1 MNEAIEHMEYEAS
14 EADRNKLEFLGEA
27 FESFIAQTQK
37 LRQTHLELKEQVEE
51 INADLEQKNQALKA
65 KIDELHET
73 EEYLNNTLESVSSG
87 VVAVDLDGRVTIF
100 NRGAEMIMR
109 RARADVIGKDYCG
122 LFGAGQP
129 MTPAIIDTLR
139 NHKSVLNQQR
149 LMKLEDGTEIV
160 IQASTA
166 PVRDARGA
174 IIGAIETFS
183 DLTEIIEL
191 EEQIRRADRLAVIG
205 QMAAT
210 VAHEIRNPL
219 GGIEGF
225 ALLLEKDV
233 RDDEQLCARAR
244 NIIDGTRTI
253 NSIISRM
260 LEFARPLDLNLQHER
275 IDEIIDD
282 TLLFVK
288 EEENDDLR
296 RICVEKRYE
305 TQAGVLADRSQ
316 LREVFSNLIH
326 NAVQAMPGGGDLKIA
341 IKAVESGVEIKMQD
355 SGCGIPEDVATKL
368 FNPFFTTREHAA
380 GLGLSTVQKII
391 CAHRGEINVE
401 SVIGKGTT
409 FTINL
414 PSEKGA

>member
-1 MNEAIEHMEYEAS
+1 VNEAMEHMGF
-14 EADRNKLEFLGEA
+14 ADREVDDNKLEFLGEA

-51 INADLEQKNQALKA
+51 INADLEEKNRALEA

-87 VVAVDLDGRVTIF
+87 VVAVDLDGKVTIF

-109 RARADVIGKDYCG
+109 TARDDVIGQDYCG
-122 LFGAGQP
+122 LFGGGQP
-129 MTPAIIDTLR
+129 MTPAIMDTLH
-139 NHKSVLNQQR
+139 NHKSVVNRQR
-149 LMKLEDGTEIV
+149 LMKLKDGTEII

-166 PVRDARGA
+166 PIRNARGE

-183 DLTEIIEL
+183 DLTEIVEL

-205 QMAAT
+205 EMAAT

-233 RDDEQLCARAR
+233 EDNEQLRDRAR
-244 NIIDGTRTI
+244 NIVDGARTI

-260 LEFARPLDLNLQHER
+260 LEFARPLDLNLQHEH
-275 IDEIIDD
+275 IDKIIDD
-282 TLLFVK
+282 TLMFVK
-288 EEENDDLR
+288 EEDNDGLR
-296 RICVEKRYE
+296 SICVEKRYE
-305 TQAGVLADRSQ
+305 TGSGVLADRSQ
-316 LREVFSNLIH
+316 LREVFSNLIQ

-341 IKAVESGVEIKMQD
+341 IKEAESGIEIKMQD

-391 CAHRGEINVE
+391 CAHRGAINVE
-401 SVIGKGTT
+401 SKIGEGTT